1 VRLGVSAAMLVASVV
16 ALLAALLVGRHR
28 WYVSTYAG
36 WLGRTCVVTLGAR
49 SYLATCV
56 AVSWHGAVAVRGMTS
71 HNRESVWIAKQDVQ
85 RCVRWCE

>member
-1 VRLGVSAAMLVASVV
+1 MTFEVAAAMLAASVL

-28 WYVSTYAG
+28 WYVSVYAG
-36 WLGRTCVVTLGAR
+36 WLGRRCVVTLGAR

-56 AVSWHGAVAVRGMTS
+56 AVSHHGAVAVRGMTAN
-71 HNRESVWIAKQDVQ
+71 NRETVWIAKQDVQ

>member
-1 VRLGVSAAMLVASVV
+1 MTFEVTAAMLAASVL

-56 AVSWHGAVAVRGMTS
+56 AVSHHGAVAVRGMTL
-71 HNRESVWIAKQDVQ
+71 HNRESVWIAKDDVQ